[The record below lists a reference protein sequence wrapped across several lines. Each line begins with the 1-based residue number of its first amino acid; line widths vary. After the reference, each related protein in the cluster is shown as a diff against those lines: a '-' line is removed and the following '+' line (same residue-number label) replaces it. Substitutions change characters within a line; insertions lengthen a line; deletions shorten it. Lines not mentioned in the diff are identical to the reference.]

1 MSWGD
6 RKHGQKKRGG
16 LNLGFPLQSI
26 DALSL
31 CCNNDNGSMI
41 VYLAQNIWSS
51 KCQMITLL
59 MLNHGGV
66 ISYHQYR

>member
-1 MSWGD
+1 MN
-6 RKHGQKKRGG
+6 RKNVG

-51 KCQMITLL
+51 KCPNDNITHAQSWWG
-59 MLNHGGV
+59 N
-66 ISYHQYR
+66 IIPSNT